1 MKEGT
6 GSQPTPILDSVCEWL
21 SIDKNTEPLHSTPLS
36 IFQRVYLL
44 NRTNRAERSQLE
56 SLCSINVLLEVEWVE
71 NLQTDMEGQRGEHE
85 EDPFLAQTS
94 VAGIGNQKAVLEPW
108 GSSKAVYV
116 EGQIPT
122 TNIKIIVNPCCPVT
136 TGPTP
141 VLFSYFPF
149 CSTLKF

>member
-1 MKEGT
+1 M
-6 GSQPTPILDSVCEWL
+6 
-21 SIDKNTEPLHSTPLS
+21 
-36 IFQRVYLL
+36 
-44 NRTNRAERSQLE
+44 
-56 SLCSINVLLEVEWVE
+56 LLEVEWVE

-122 TNIKIIVNPCCPVT
+122 TNIKIIRQLPVALL
-136 TGPTP
+136 PRDP
-141 VLFSYFPF
+141 LRYYFPISILF
-149 CSTLKF
+149 TLKF